1 MKIFVFKAILK
12 ERGIT
17 DKMTAG
23 LLGVSVATFRRRLKD
38 GSFRA
43 REIALLSRALG
54 LSDLEVCDIFFGKE
68 VAQRK
73 Q

>member
-1 MKIFVFKAILK
+1 MVKFKLRKGNKNGRELKMKIFVFKAMLK

-38 GSFRA
+38 GSFL
-43 REIALLSRALG
+43 ALWDFL
-54 LSDLEVCDIFFGKE
+54 I
-68 VAQRK
+68 
-73 Q
+73 